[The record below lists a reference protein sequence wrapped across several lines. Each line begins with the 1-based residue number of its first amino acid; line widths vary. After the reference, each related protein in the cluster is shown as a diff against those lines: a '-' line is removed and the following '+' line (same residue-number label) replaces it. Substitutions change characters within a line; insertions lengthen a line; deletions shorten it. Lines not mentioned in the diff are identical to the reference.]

1 MMVTSLLNKVRDF
14 RDDQKGVIAIE
25 TVILIP
31 ILIWG
36 YIAMFTIFDTF
47 RQYTTQQ
54 KAAYTVADLISRQ
67 VTPLDADFLDG
78 SHELFI
84 ELSRLNVLPG
94 MRVTVAKYD
103 TVNQEYVVFC
113 SRTRGGIIGLQSA
126 DIADWS
132 DKLPELAE
140 KEQVTIVETRSIYT
154 PFFEIGLGDRSI
166 GNFVFTRP
174 RYATQLCYFDG
185 FVEIC
190 DLPTA
195 EPPKEAPNEQA

>member
-1 MMVTSLLNKVRDF
+1 
-14 RDDQKGVIAIE
+14 
-25 TVILIP
+25 
-31 ILIWG
+31 
-36 YIAMFTIFDTF
+36 
-47 RQYTTQQ
+47 
-54 KAAYTVADLISRQ
+54 
-67 VTPLDADFLDG
+67 
-78 SHELFI
+78 
-84 ELSRLNVLPG
+84 

-103 TVNQEYVVFC
+103 TVNQEYVVVW
-113 SRTRGGIIGLQSA
+113 SRTRGGMIGLQSA